1 MYYKFIQFLK
11 DVILITPW
19 LMLLTLFSIV
29 IIFSQILVLFIGNL
43 IFIYEEIKGKIYG
56 N

>member
-1 MYYKFIQFLK
+1 MDISRGIK

-19 LMLLTLFSIV
+19 LILLFIFSIV
-29 IIFSQILVLFIGNL
+29 ILFSQLLVLFIGNL
-43 IFIYEEIKGKIYG
+43 IFIYEEIKGKRYG